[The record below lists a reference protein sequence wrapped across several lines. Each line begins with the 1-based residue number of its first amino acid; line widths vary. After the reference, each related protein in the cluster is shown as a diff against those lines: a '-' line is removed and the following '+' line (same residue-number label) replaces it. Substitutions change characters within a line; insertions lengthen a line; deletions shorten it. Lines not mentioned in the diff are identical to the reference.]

1 MGRACIEHYRVLHR
15 QCVFSHEELVCKM
28 AADPDNLD
36 FRVAARTHEELL
48 NIVDD
53 EKKLR
58 KKLLDLVRKVFFFYP
73 YKYSNQRAIKVL

>member
-58 KKLLDLVRKVFFFYP
+58 KKLLDLVRNVFFFDP
-73 YKYSNQRAIKVL
+73 RINTVIKDQ

>member
-58 KKLLDLVRKVFFFYP
+58 KKLLDLVRKVFFF
-73 YKYSNQRAIKVL
+73 IFE

>member
-1 MGRACIEHYRVLHR
+1 MGRACIEHYRLLHR

-36 FRVAARTHEELL
+36 FRVAAKTHEELL
-48 NIVDD
+48 AIVDE

-58 KKLLDLVRKVFFFYP
+58 KKLLDLVSGFRFLSLLFLDP
-73 YKYSNQRAIKVL
+73 